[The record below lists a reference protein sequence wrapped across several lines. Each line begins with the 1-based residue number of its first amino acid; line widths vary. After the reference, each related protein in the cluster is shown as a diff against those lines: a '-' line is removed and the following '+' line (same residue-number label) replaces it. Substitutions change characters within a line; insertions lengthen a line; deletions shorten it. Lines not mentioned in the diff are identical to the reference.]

1 MTLLS
6 MRGVFFFI
14 FIVCLFQKA
23 PLITSDLRAVLKV
36 KQLEHLLP
44 GAQQSS
50 TPSFFSF
57 FLFFFPLPVRTASST
72 QLHNPAPLNI
82 NKALVPELLG
92 GPPSPPAPRLASRL
106 QCLIPVSEMMAT
118 GAEQQ
123 VGNLPLFTS
132 QRPRSAPLNR

>member
-6 MRGVFFFI
+6 LRGVFFF
-14 FIVCLFQKA
+14 FIVCLFQIA
-23 PLITSDLRAVLKV
+23 ALITSGLRAVLKV
-36 KQLEHLLP
+36 KKLECLPP

-50 TPSFFSF
+50 TPSFFSV
-57 FLFFFPLPVRTASST
+57 FLFFPLPVQTASST

-92 GPPSPPAPRLASRL
+92 GPTSPPAPRLASRL
-106 QCLIPVSEMMAT
+106 RCLIPVSEMMAT

-132 QRPRSAPLNR
+132 QRPRSAALNR